1 MAIETME
8 EGMPVAGQ
16 EATQAP
22 PTEETESPSIFLS
35 QETLGGKKVKKGD
48 TLTLKVIDIDP
59 ESGDVQADLVGG
71 GETSMQSGPIED
83 DFEKEMPSDESEGE
97 GY

>member
-1 MAIETME
+1 MQ
-8 EGMPVAGQ
+8 EGMPAGQ
-16 EATQAP
+16 PETQTPPGGEA
-22 PTEETESPSIFLS
+22 ESPSIFLS
-35 QETLGGKKVKKGD
+35 QEVLGGKKVKKGD

-71 GETSMQSGPIED
+71 GETSMQSGPIEK
-83 DFEKEMPSDESEGE
+83 DFEDSMPSDESEGE

>member
-8 EGMPVAGQ
+8 EGMPVGQ
-16 EATQAP
+16 EATQTP

-59 ESGDVQADLVGG
+59 ESGDVQADLVEG
-71 GETSMQSGPIED
+71 GETSMNSGPIED
-83 DFEKEMPSDESEGE
+83 DFESQMPSEESEGE